1 MQKINNKDGIT
12 LIALVITISVLLIL
26 LSIVVYNG
34 LSNVKH
40 VVNNKLEIELALV
53 QNAVIQQYTMAKTK
67 GDLNVKVD
75 NSMINN
81 MDSNS
86 IGIKKDDDINRPE
99 SFVGTRIY
107 NIDKLNENGFEDYL
121 INNIDEMIN
130 YEDYYYLLTAE
141 DLEEIG
147 IEGTEQYEKGQK
159 PSYIVNYATGE
170 VFDVIKKEYYNEN
183 TNLDNEKIYLEGTD
197 SKIKEKEYDF
207 TDN

>member
-147 IEGTEQYEKGQK
+147 IEGTEQYEEGQK